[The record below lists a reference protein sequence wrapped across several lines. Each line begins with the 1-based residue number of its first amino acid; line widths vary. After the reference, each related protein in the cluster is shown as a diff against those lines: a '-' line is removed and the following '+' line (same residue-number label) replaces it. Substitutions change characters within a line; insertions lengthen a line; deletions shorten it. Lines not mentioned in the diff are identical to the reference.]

1 MPIEGPLREL
11 GIHDVFQLLDLG
23 RETGVLTV
31 TSRIRQNHGTVHFSN
46 GTVVHA
52 VIGSN
57 PHPLG
62 EVLLRVGRIS
72 EADLQRARGMQR
84 RGDGR
89 RLGEILTAIG
99 ALTRGELERYVRQQI
114 AEVVFEIM
122 NWREGY
128 FRFVE
133 GALEGTESESESG
146 VRLPTTSLLLEAA
159 RRIDEWS
166 RISERIPSLGMV
178 PVLAPPVDEPR
189 GRLELLPAEWEV
201 LAAIDGQR
209 DLRAIGRS
217 LGRSDFDICRTV
229 FGLESAGVVTLLDRA
244 VAEGRADR
252 DEADLAELV
261 ASAERALGKGEAD
274 AAEPIVERAH
284 ARAPRDPTV
293 AVLRG
298 RLQLARGRAVEAEQE
313 FRRALRLDP
322 LMAPAHRLL
331 GDALARQGRIAEAIE
346 WWERWLTV
354 SSHVG
359 EEPQEAERMREAIR
373 AARTLGTFLRNGS

>member
-31 TSRIRQNHGTVHFSN
+31 TSPIRQNHGTVHFSS
-46 GTVVHA
+46 GAVVHA

-62 EVLLRVGRIS
+62 EVLLRASRIS
-72 EADLQRARGMQR
+72 EADLQRARGMQH
-84 RGDGR
+84 RGDER
-89 RLGEILTAIG
+89 RVGEILMAIG

-128 FRFVE
+128 FSFAE
-133 GALEGTESESESG
+133 GPLDDTQFEAG

-159 RRIDEWS
+159 RRIEEWS
-166 RISERIPSLGMV
+166 RISVRIPSLGMV
-178 PVLAPPVDEPR
+178 PILAGAVDEPR

-201 LAAIDGQR
+201 LAVIDGER

-217 LGRSDFDICRTV
+217 LGRSDFDVCRTV
-229 FGLESAGVVTLLDRA
+229 FGLESAGVVTLVDRA
-244 VAEGRADR
+244 VAEGRAER
-252 DEADLAELV
+252 DVADLTGLL
-261 ASAERALGKGEAD
+261 ASAERALGEGQPD
-274 AAEPIVERAH
+274 AAEPIVEEAH
-284 ARAPRDPTV
+284 ARSPRDPSV

-298 RLQLARGRAVEAEQE
+298 RLQLARSRAVEAEQE

-331 GDALARQGRIAEAIE
+331 GDALARQGRMDEAVE

-359 EEPQEAERMREAIR
+359 EQPQEAERMREAIH
-373 AARTLGTFLRNGS
+373 AARTLGTFLRDRP

>member
-11 GIHDVFQLLDLG
+11 GIHDVFHLLDLG

-31 TSRIRQNHGTVHFSN
+31 TSRIRQNHGTVHFS
-46 GTVVHA
+46 GGAVVHA

-62 EVLLRVGRIS
+62 EVLLRAGRIS
-72 EADLQRARGMQR
+72 EADLQRARGMQH
-84 RGDGR
+84 RGDER
-89 RLGEILTAIG
+89 RVGEILMAIG

-122 NWREGY
+122 SWREGY
-128 FRFVE
+128 FSFAEGSLDESLVE
-133 GALEGTESESESG
+133 GG
-146 VRLPTTSLLLEAA
+146 VKVPTTSLLLEAA
-159 RRIDEWS
+159 RRIEEWS
-166 RISERIPSLGMV
+166 RISARIPSLGMV
-178 PVLAPPVDEPR
+178 PMFASAGQESR

-201 LAAIDGQR
+201 LAAIDGER

-217 LGRSDFDICRTV
+217 LGRSDFDVCRTV
-229 FGLESAGVVTLLDRA
+229 FGLESAGVVALLERAAADDRTERDVA
-244 VAEGRADR
+244 DLAGVLDAAARALAEGRL
-252 DEADLAELV
+252 EE
-261 ASAERALGKGEAD
+261 
-274 AAEPIVERAH
+274 AEPIVEAAH
-284 ARAPRDPTV
+284 ARAPRDPAV
-293 AVLRG
+293 AVMRG
-298 RLQLARGRAVEAEQE
+298 RLQLGRSREVEAEQE

-331 GDALARQGRIAEAIE
+331 GDALARQGRLDEAIE

-359 EEPQEAERMREAIR
+359 EAPPEAEHVRDAIR
-373 AARTLGTFLRNGS
+373 AARTLATFLRDRA

>member
-11 GIHDVFQLLDLG
+11 GIHDVFHLLDLG

-31 TSRIRQNHGTVHFSN
+31 TSRIRQNHGTVHFS
-46 GTVVHA
+46 GGAVVHA

-62 EVLLRVGRIS
+62 EVLLRAGRIA
-72 EADLQRARGMQR
+72 EADLQRARGMQH
-84 RGDGR
+84 RGDER
-89 RLGEILTAIG
+89 RLGEILMAIG

-128 FRFVE
+128 FSFAE
-133 GALEGTESESESG
+133 GSLDDSGFEAG

-159 RRIDEWS
+159 RRIEEWS
-166 RISERIPSLGMV
+166 RISVRIPSLGMV
-178 PVLAPPVDEPR
+178 PVLAPAVEEPR

-201 LAAIDGQR
+201 LAAIDGER

-217 LGRSDFDICRTV
+217 LGRSDFDVCRTV
-229 FGLESAGVVTLLDRA
+229 FGLESAGVVALLERSAADDRTEQN
-244 VAEGRADR
+244 V
-252 DEADLAELV
+252 ADLAGLL
-261 ASAERALGKGEAD
+261 ASAERELREGRPD
-274 AAEPIVERAH
+274 AAEPSVDAAL
-284 ARAPRDPTV
+284 ARSPRDPAV
-293 AVLRG
+293 AVVRG
-298 RLQLARGRAVEAEQE
+298 RLHLARNEAVAAEQD

-331 GDALARQGRIAEAIE
+331 GDALARQGRLDEATE

-354 SSHVG
+354 SSHVSEVP
-359 EEPQEAERMREAIR
+359 EEADRVQEAIR
-373 AARTLGTFLRNGS
+373 AANTLDTFLRARP

>member
-52 VIGSN
+52 AIGSN

-62 EVLLRVGRIS
+62 EVLLRAGRIS

-133 GALEGTESESESG
+133 GPLEDTESEAG

-178 PVLAPPVDEPR
+178 AVLAPPVDDPR
-189 GRLELLPAEWEV
+189 GRLELLPGEWEV

-252 DEADLAELV
+252 DVADLGELV
-261 ASAERALGKGEAD
+261 ASAERALEAGEAD
-274 AAEPIVERAH
+274 AAEPLVERAH
-284 ARAPRDPTV
+284 ARAPRDPAV
-293 AVLRG
+293 AALRG

-313 FRRALRLDP
+313 CRRALRLDP

-331 GDALARQGRIAEAIE
+331 GDALARQGRIDEAIE

-359 EEPQEAERMREAIR
+359 EEPQEAERMRDAIR

>member
-1 MPIEGPLREL
+1 MPIEGPLKEL
-11 GIHDVFQLLDLG
+11 GIHDVFHLLDLG

-31 TSRIRQNHGTVHFSN
+31 TSRIRQNQGTVHFSS
-46 GTVVHA
+46 GAVVHA

-62 EVLLRVGRIS
+62 AVLLRAGRIS
-72 EADLQRARGMQR
+72 EADLQRARGMQH
-84 RGDGR
+84 RGDER
-89 RLGEILTAIG
+89 RVGEILMAIG

-128 FRFVE
+128 FSFAEGPLDESRFE
-133 GALEGTESESESG
+133 AG
-146 VRLPTTSLLLEAA
+146 VRVPTTSLLLEAA
-159 RRIDEWS
+159 RRIEEWS
-166 RISERIPSLGMV
+166 RISVRIPSLGMV
-178 PVLAPPVDEPR
+178 PVLAPAVEEPR

-201 LAAIDGQR
+201 LAAIDGER

-217 LGRSDFDICRTV
+217 LGRSDFDVCRTV
-229 FGLESAGVVTLLDRA
+229 FGLESAGVVALLERA
-244 VAEGRADR
+244 VADGRAER
-252 DEADLAELV
+252 DVADLADQL
-261 ASAERALGKGEAD
+261 ASAARELAEGRPD
-274 AAEPIVERAH
+274 AAEPLVEA
-284 ARAPRDPTV
+284 V
-293 AVLRG
+293 AVMRG
-298 RLQLARGRAVEAEQE
+298 TLQLARSQPVDAEQE

-331 GDALARQGRIAEAIE
+331 GDALARQGRMDEAVE

-359 EEPQEAERMREAIR
+359 EAPPEAERVREAIR
-373 AARTLGTFLRNGS
+373 AARTLGTFLRDRS

>member
-11 GIHDVFQLLDLG
+11 GIHDVFHLLDLG

-31 TSRIRQNHGTVHFSN
+31 TSRIRQNHGAVHFSS
-46 GTVVHA
+46 GAVVHA

-62 EVLLRVGRIS
+62 EVLLRAGRIS
-72 EADLQRARGMQR
+72 EADLQRARGMQH
-84 RGDGR
+84 RGDER
-89 RLGEILTAIG
+89 RVGEILMAIG

-122 NWREGY
+122 SWREGY
-128 FRFVE
+128 FSFAE
-133 GALEGTESESESG
+133 GPLDESLFEGG
-146 VRLPTTSLLLEAA
+146 VRVPTTSLLLEAA
-159 RRIDEWS
+159 RRIEEWS
-166 RISERIPSLGMV
+166 RISVRIPSLTMV
-178 PVLAPPVDEPR
+178 PVLAPAGEELR

-201 LAAIDGQR
+201 LAATDGER
-209 DLRAIGRS
+209 DLRAIGRR
-217 LGRSDFDICRTV
+217 LGRSDFDVCRTV
-229 FGLESAGVVTLLDRA
+229 FGLESAGVVALLERAAADDRTGQDVA
-244 VAEGRADR
+244 DLAGLLESAARALAEGRP
-252 DEADLAELV
+252 EV
-261 ASAERALGKGEAD
+261 
-274 AAEPIVERAH
+274 AEPLVDTAH
-284 ARAPRDPTV
+284 ARSPRDPAV

-298 RLQLARGRAVEAEQE
+298 RLQLARCREVEAEQE

-331 GDALARQGRIAEAIE
+331 GDALARQGRVNEAVE

-359 EEPQEAERMREAIR
+359 EAPPEAEAVREAIR
-373 AARTLGTFLRNGS
+373 AARTLATFLRDRS